1 MFRRILLPV
10 DFTDKNTAA
19 VQVATELIEEDGHA
33 ILLHV
38 IETIADAAFEDLE
51 DFYRRLEDK
60 ARVNMQPLVEAL
72 DAQGVT
78 NRQEILYGKRTREIV
93 TFAEQ
98 HEIDLILL
106 TSTPVDP
113 QNPGAVWGSIS
124 NQVALLARCPVLL
137 IK

>member
-51 DFYRRLEDK
+51 DFYRRLEEK
-60 ARVNMQPLVEAL
+60 ARVNMQPLIEAL

-78 NRQEILYGKRTREIV
+78 NRQEILYGKRGPEIV

-98 HEIDLILL
+98 HEIDLIVLA
-106 TSTPVDP
+106 STPIDP
-113 QNPGAVWGSIS
+113 QNPGTVWGSIS